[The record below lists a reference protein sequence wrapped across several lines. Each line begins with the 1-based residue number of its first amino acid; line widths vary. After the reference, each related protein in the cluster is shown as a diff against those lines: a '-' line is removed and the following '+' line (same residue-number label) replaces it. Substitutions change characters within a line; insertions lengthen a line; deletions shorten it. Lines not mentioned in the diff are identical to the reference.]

1 MSIFKYP
8 AKDLYSWLTTKQEF
22 LLLDVRNAK
31 DFDRFQI
38 ESPFPFEMLNVAYF
52 DFMEIEA
59 ESVAKVPKDKPV
71 RIVCA
76 KEDSAKYVAEILE
89 KHGFEDL
96 GYLEGGIKSWGN
108 LLVPML
114 LSPEEDYQLFQFIRP
129 GKASCSYGLKHKE
142 ELMVFDPSRNS
153 EFYLDFARENN
164 CKLIDTFETH
174 LQADYISGSRV
185 LSEKTGAK
193 FLANENDFGSSKNVF
208 SPIQDG
214 EIYPFAQNG
223 PEVKIFFTPGHTPGS
238 TSFIIDGKFFI
249 SGDSTFIHSIGRPD
263 LGGQVD
269 AWSDILFET
278 LKKIRELSNNILVLP
293 GHYIDW
299 EEADRDLCFVATL
312 AEVKNYNK
320 DIFAIDNK
328 ADFLTFIKSNMRDQP
343 PEYAEIRLINASL
356 KQVDDAKAEELDLGK
371 NECAASAYAAQQ
383 ASQ

>member
-8 AKDLYSWLTTKQEF
+8 ADKLYSWLTTRQDF

-38 ESPFPFEMLNVAYF
+38 ESPFPFKMLNVAYF
-52 DFMEIEA
+52 DFMEIED
-59 ESVAKVPKDKPV
+59 ESVTKVPVDKPI

-89 KHGFEDL
+89 KHGFKDL

-114 LSPEEDYQLFQFIRP
+114 LSPDEDYQLFQFIRP
-129 GKASCSYGLKHKE
+129 GKASCSYGLKYGE
-142 ELMVFDPSRNS
+142 ELMVFDPSRNID
-153 EFYLDFARENN
+153 FYLNFTKENG
-164 CKLIDTFETH
+164 CRLINTFETH

-185 LSEKTGAK
+185 LAEKTGAEFRAHK
-193 FLANENDFGSSKNVF
+193 NDFGSSRNAF
-208 SPIQDG
+208 SPIEDG
-214 EIYPFAQNG
+214 EIYPFTGDG
-223 PEVKIFFTPGHTPGS
+223 PEVKIFFAPGHTPGS

-249 SGDSTFIHSIGRPD
+249 SGDSTFIHSVGRPD

-278 LKKIRELSNNILVLP
+278 LKKIAELSNDTLVLP
-293 GHYIDW
+293 AHYINWD
-299 EEADRDLCFVATL
+299 EADSNLCFVATL
-312 AEVKNYNK
+312 AEVKKYNK

-328 ADFLTFIKSNMRDQP
+328 ADFLTFIKSNMREQP
-343 PEYAEIRLINASL
+343 PEYAEIRLINGNL
-356 KQVDDAKAEELDLGK
+356 KQVDDDKAEELDLGK
-371 NECAASAYAAQQ
+371 NECAASAYKAQQ

>member
-1 MSIFKYP
+1 
-8 AKDLYSWLTTKQEF
+8 
-22 LLLDVRNAK
+22 
-31 DFDRFQI
+31 
-38 ESPFPFEMLNVAYF
+38 
-52 DFMEIEA
+52 
-59 ESVAKVPKDKPV
+59 
-71 RIVCA
+71 
-76 KEDSAKYVAEILE
+76 
-89 KHGFEDL
+89 
-96 GYLEGGIKSWGN
+96 
-108 LLVPML
+108 
-114 LSPEEDYQLFQFIRP
+114 
-129 GKASCSYGLKHKE
+129 
-142 ELMVFDPSRNS
+142 MVFDPSRNS
-153 EFYLDFARENN
+153 EFYLEFARENK

-185 LSEKTGAK
+185 LSEKTGAE
-193 FLANENDFGSSKNVF
+193 FLGHANDFGASKNAY
-208 SPIQDG
+208 SPMQDG

-223 PEVKIFFTPGHTPGS
+223 PEVKVFFTPGHTPGS

-278 LKKIRELSNNILVLP
+278 LKKIRELSDDILVLP
-293 GHYIDW
+293 AHYIDW
-299 EEADRDLCFVATL
+299 EEANSDLCFVATL

-343 PEYAEIRLINASL
+343 PEYAEIRLINANL
-356 KQVDDAKAEELDLGK
+356 KQVDDAKAEVLDLGK